1 MTWQPPIYSCDLI
14 LSSVGWL
21 HSSAGL
27 EQRMFHSGACM
38 DMLRTFNLGSS
49 PCGVTRNALIKQ
61 LEVQIVFDHSVC
73 EDRVVS
79 F

>member
-14 LSSVGWL
+14 LSSVGRL

-27 EQRMFHSGACM
+27 EQR
-38 DMLRTFNLGSS
+38 TFNPWVEGSS
-49 PCGVTRNALIKQ
+49 PSGVTGNVLIKQ
-61 LEVQIVFDHSVC
+61 LEVQIIVFDHSVC

-79 F
+79 LDY

>member
-27 EQRMFHSGACM
+27 EQR
-38 DMLRTFNLGSS
+38 TFNPWVEGSS
-49 PCGVTRNALIKQ
+49 PSGVTGNVLIKQ
-61 LEVQIVFDHSVC
+61 LEVQIIVFDHSVC

-79 F
+79 LDY